1 MLNYWH
7 GAIQRLC
14 LLKAIVLGA
23 LRQYKQL
30 LIIQRPGHGQQR
42 RGGHVPKGRSF
53 CIPSKF
59 QIHFLFEF
67 SSGGKT
73 GSAHASA
80 DPVIDCGMSV
90 VVSNLEEFC
99 QRDYRR

>member
-14 LLKAIVLGA
+14 LLKAIDCFGCFA
-23 LRQYKQL
+23 
-30 LIIQRPGHGQQR
+30 
-42 RGGHVPKGRSF
+42 
-53 CIPSKF
+53 SKF

-80 DPVIDCGMSV
+80 DPVIDCGMNV

-99 QRDYRR
+99 QRDDRR